1 MIERSAPYP
10 RRIIHLQRGYRRIRF
25 VGNRKATLSVLNVE
39 GDSRVWEEPGEFM
52 NGREVIVIKGYGDV
66 NPAGLMENLSNLIY
80 QRLIQVVQQE

>member
-1 MIERSAPYP
+1 MIERFASCP
-10 RRIIHLQRGYRRIRF
+10 RRIIHLQGRYRRIRF
-25 VGNRKATLSVLNVE
+25 VGSRKATLSVLNVE